1 MVLEDSMRVISGISR
16 GCKLKSPE
24 GLATR
29 PTTDRIKESI
39 FNIMAPDLYECRF
52 LDIFSGSGAIAI
64 EALSRGAK
72 EAVLIDNSDKA
83 MAVIKE
89 NLTHT
94 KLIDKAETLKADVF
108 AALNVLGAKGR
119 QFDIIFLDP
128 PYASGLYSQVL
139 SAIVEHKLLDEDG
152 YIIAEQSSGDEPAEV
167 SGLINYRI
175 KDYKTSKMAFYAL
188 EENDD

>member
-29 PTTDRIKESI
+29 PTTDRIKESL
-39 FNIMAPDLYECRF
+39 FNILAPDLYECRF

-89 NLTHT
+89 NLIHT
-94 KLIDKAETLKADVF
+94 KLNDKAETIKSDVF
-108 AALNVLGAKGR
+108 AALRVLGTKGR

-128 PYASGLYSQVL
+128 PYASGLYSEVL
-139 SAIVEHKLLDEDG
+139 SAIAEFKLLDKNG
-152 YIIAEQSSGDEPAEV
+152 YIVAEQSANDVPYEV
-167 SGLINYRI
+167 RGLVNYRV
-175 KDYKTSKMAFYAL
+175 KDYKTSKMTFYAL
-188 EENDD
+188 EENND

>member
-1 MVLEDSMRVISGISR
+1 MRVISGISR
-16 GCKLKSPE
+16 GCKLKAPE
-24 GLATR
+24 GLSTR
-29 PTTDRIKESI
+29 PTTDRIKESL
-39 FNIMAPDLYECRF
+39 FNILSPDLYDCRF

-72 EAVLIDNSDKA
+72 EAVLIDSSDKA

-89 NLTHT
+89 NLIHT
-94 KLIDKAETLKADVF
+94 KLNNKAETIKADVF
-108 AALNVLGAKGR
+108 SALKLLGSKGR

-128 PYASGLYSQVL
+128 PYASGLYSKVL
-139 SAIVEHKLLDEDG
+139 KEIVDLKLLDKEG
-152 YIIAEQSSGDEPAEV
+152 YIVAEQSSADEPAAV
-167 SGLINYRI
+167 DGLFNYRV

>member
-1 MVLEDSMRVISGISR
+1 MVWGTLMRVISGIAR

-24 GLATR
+24 GFATR

-83 MAVIKE
+83 MALLKKTLFTQSLLIKP
-89 NLTHT
+89 
-94 KLIDKAETLKADVF
+94 KL
-108 AALNVLGAKGR
+108 
-119 QFDIIFLDP
+119 
-128 PYASGLYSQVL
+128 
-139 SAIVEHKLLDEDG
+139 
-152 YIIAEQSSGDEPAEV
+152 
-167 SGLINYRI
+167 
-175 KDYKTSKMAFYAL
+175 
-188 EENDD
+188 